1 MHKIKQMIK
10 YIATLLLTVLFVA
23 CNNGKGQQPSEENED
38 PKAKEILQGIWLDD
52 ETETPL
58 MRIIGDTIYYSDAQS
73 APVYFKILK
82 DTLYTYGKGCRQ
94 YYEDCYIE
102 VNILFGSILW
112 LIILSSSISRK
123 ILMIHWHSPLS
134 RSKLFRPIQ
143 KSLRRTVW

>member
-82 DTLYTYGKGCRQ
+82 DTLYTYGNIKLTSR
-94 YYEDCYIE
+94 

-134 RSKLFRPIQ
+134 RLKLFRPIQ

>member
-82 DTLYTYGKGCRQ
+82 DTLYTYGKDVTHYQ
-94 YYEDCYIE
+94 IDKQSEYS
-102 VNILFGSILW
+102 FGSILW

-134 RSKLFRPIQ
+134 RLKSFRPIQ

>member
-82 DTLYTYGKGCRQ
+82 DTLYTYGKDVTHYQ
-94 YYEDCYIE
+94 IDKQSEYS
-102 VNILFGSILW
+102 FGSILW

>member
-1 MHKIKQMIK
+1 MIK

-82 DTLYTYGKGCRQ
+82 DTLYTYGKDVTHYQ
-94 YYEDCYIE
+94 IDKQSEYSFWFHSLAD
-102 VNILFGSILW
+102 NI
-112 LIILSSSISRK
+112 
-123 ILMIHWHSPLS
+123 
-134 RSKLFRPIQ
+134 
-143 KSLRRTVW
+143 

>member
-82 DTLYTYGKGCRQ
+82 DTLYSMIQRSDDRT
-94 YYEDCYIE
+94 
-102 VNILFGSILW
+102 ILLSQLQTMDLDADLLGALTE
-112 LIILSSSISRK
+112 IISA
-123 ILMIHWHSPLS
+123 
-134 RSKLFRPIQ
+134 
-143 KSLRRTVW
+143 

>member
-73 APVYFKILK
+73 APVYFKIEPGESFCGTY
-82 DTLYTYGKGCRQ
+82 TLWNRQ
-94 YYEDCYIE
+94 QNDMMIREKVRIAKT
-102 VNILFGSILW
+102 ILEIMECTGPD
-112 LIILSSSISRK
+112 LIC
-123 ILMIHWHSPLS
+123 
-134 RSKLFRPIQ
+134 SKEAPADLHIPIAE
-143 KSLRRTVW
+143 

>member
-73 APVYFKILK
+73 APVYFKIL
-82 DTLYTYGKGCRQ
+82 GAF
-94 YYEDCYIE
+94 
-102 VNILFGSILW
+102 VFFFA
-112 LIILSSSISRK
+112 SSKAAAISSFFVTR
-123 ILMIHWHSPLS
+123 IPFAL
-134 RSKLFRPIQ
+134 
-143 KSLRRTVW
+143 